1 MVKYRST
8 TLPHQGA
15 WQSETTYDRAAQAV
29 HNKKASK
36 PPGDPPA
43 RPKQSTNQSE
53 TQIIHLA
60 AQLVENK
67 STSPKSIGSFLA
79 LRAPLCGG
87 RMGHALPMPRIAFH
101 TPHTQNPTS
110 FEINR
115 HTLLLEIAV
124 SYRKQR
130 PEQKLIATRTG
141 VSFTRP
147 RALSSRSLFLRGDE
161 GPVAARPCAALNSCP
176 HATPFAIVSHPN
188 FSVEME

>member
-1 MVKYRST
+1 MPAPRKRLT
-8 TLPHQGA
+8 TQKSATP
-15 WQSETTYDRAAQAV
+15 SPIPPRAQN
-29 HNKKASK
+29 H
-36 PPGDPPA
+36 
-43 RPKQSTNQSE
+43 PKSIGNPNRHHAT
-53 TQIIHLA
+53 
-60 AQLVENK
+60 QLVENNA
-67 STSPKSIGSFLA
+67 SFQKSIGSFLA

>member
-1 MVKYRST
+1 MIAPRKRFT
-8 TLPHQGA
+8 TKELASRPA
-15 WQSETTYDRAAQAV
+15 IPPRAQ
-29 HNKKASK
+29 NNPESIGN
-36 PPGDPPA
+36 P
-43 RPKQSTNQSE
+43 NQ
-53 TQIIHLA
+53 HLA
-60 AQLVENK
+60 AQLIENK